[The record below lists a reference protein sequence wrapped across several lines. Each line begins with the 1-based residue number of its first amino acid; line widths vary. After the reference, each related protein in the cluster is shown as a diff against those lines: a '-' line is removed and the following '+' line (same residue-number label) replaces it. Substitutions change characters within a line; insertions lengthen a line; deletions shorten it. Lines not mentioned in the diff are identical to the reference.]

1 MGAKITDTTGGIV
14 TVEVT
19 GRLTESELA
28 AVQNRMAEIIREQ
41 GKVRI
46 LVLVIAFEGWRRSDE
61 WNDFTFQKENDRYIE
76 RMAIVGGEQW
86 KDLALM
92 FTAKGLRP
100 FPIEYFAPGE
110 LAKAHAWL
118 ASP

>member
-1 MGAKITDTTGGIV
+1 MGAEITDTTGSIV

-28 AVQNRMAEIIREQ
+28 AVQSHMAEIIREQ

-46 LVLVIAFEGWRRSDE
+46 LVLTIAFEGWQSGE
-61 WNDFTFQKENDRYIE
+61 WNDFTFQNKNDRYIE
-76 RMAIVGGEQW
+76 RMAIIGDEQW
-86 KDLALM
+86 KDGALM

-110 LAKAHAWL
+110 LAKARAWL

>member
-1 MGAKITDTTGGIV
+1 MGAGITDTSGSIV

-28 AVQNRMAEIIREQ
+28 AVQNRMADIIREQ

-46 LVLVIAFEGWRRSDE
+46 LVLTIAFEGWQKSGE
-61 WNDFTFQKENDRYIE
+61 WNDFTFQNKNDRYIE
-76 RMAIVGGEQW
+76 RMAIVGDEQW

-110 LAKAHAWL
+110 LARARTWL

>member
-1 MGAKITDTTGGIV
+1 MGAGITDTTGSIV

-28 AVQNRMAEIIREQ
+28 AVQNHMAEIIREQ

-46 LVLVIAFEGWRRSDE
+46 LVLTIAFEGWQKSGE
-61 WNDFTFQKENDRYIE
+61 WNDFTFQNKNDRYIE
-76 RMAIVGGEQW
+76 RMAIIGDEQW
-86 KDLALM
+86 KDGALM

-110 LAKAHAWL
+110 LAKARAWL

>member
-1 MGAKITDTTGGIV
+1 MAAKITDTTAGIV

-28 AVQNRMAEIIREQ
+28 AVQNRMAEIIREH

-46 LVLVIAFEGWRRSDE
+46 LVLTIAFEGWQKSGE
-61 WNDFTFQKENDRYIE
+61 WNDFTFQNKNDRYIE
-76 RMAIVGGEQW
+76 RMAIVGDEQW

-92 FTAKGLRP
+92 FTAKGFRP

-110 LAKAHAWL
+110 LAKAHTWL

>member
-1 MGAKITDTTGGIV
+1 MGAGITDTSGTIV

-28 AVQNRMAEIIREQ
+28 VVQNRMAEIIREQ

-46 LVLVIAFEGWRRSDE
+46 LVLTIAFEGWQKSGE
-61 WNDFTFQKENDRYIE
+61 WNDFTFQNKNDRYIE
-76 RMAIVGGEQW
+76 RMAIVGDEQW
-86 KDLALM
+86 KDLSLM
-92 FTAKGLRP
+92 FTAKGFRP

-110 LAKAHAWL
+110 LARARTWL

>member
-1 MGAKITDTTGGIV
+1 MGAGITNTTGSIV

-19 GRLTESELA
+19 GRLMESELA
-28 AVQNRMAEIIREQ
+28 AVQSRMAEIIREQ

-46 LVLVIAFEGWRRSDE
+46 LVLAIAFEGWQRSGE
-61 WNDFTFQKENDRYIE
+61 WNDFTFQNENDRYIE
-76 RMAIVGGEQW
+76 RMAIVGDEQW
-86 KDLALM
+86 RDLALM

-100 FPIEYFAPGE
+100 FPIECFAPGE
-110 LAKAHAWL
+110 LARAHAWL

>member
-1 MGAKITDTTGGIV
+1 MGAAITDTTGSIV

-28 AVQNRMAEIIREQ
+28 AVQNHMAEIIREQ

-46 LVLVIAFEGWRRSDE
+46 LVLTIAFKGWQSGE
-61 WNDFTFQKENDRYIE
+61 WNDFTFQNKNDRYIE
-76 RMAIVGGEQW
+76 KMAIVGDEQW
-86 KDLALM
+86 KDDALM

-100 FPIEYFAPGE
+100 FPIEYLARGE
-110 LAKAHAWL
+110 LAKARAWL